1 MMWLRRLKPEDKQRA
16 HEIVNSLTQQRRI
29 NYKGEKPS
37 SLESAVASLHEW
49 TQGYE
54 NRNFLEDIFN
64 KLRNDKYYD
73 KATQNK
79 NVASSYAEA
88 C

>member
-1 MMWLRRLKPEDKQRA
+1 MMWLRRLKPEDKQQA
-16 HEIVNSLTQQRRI
+16 YEIVNSLTQSRRI
-29 NYKGEKPS
+29 HYKGEKPTSLLSSVS
-37 SLESAVASLHEW
+37 SLHGWTESY
-49 TQGYE
+49 G
-54 NRNFLEDIFN
+54 NRKFLEDIFN

-73 KATQNK
+73 KETQNK

>member
-16 HEIVNSLTQQRRI
+16 YEIVNSLTQHRRI
-29 NYKGEKPS
+29 HYKGEKPS
-37 SLESAVASLHEW
+37 SLASSVASLHGW
-49 TQGYE
+49 TNSYE
-54 NRNFLEDIFN
+54 YRNFLEDIFN

-73 KATQNK
+73 KDTQNK
-79 NVASSYAEA
+79 NVAPSYAEA

>member
-16 HEIVNSLTQQRRI
+16 YEIVNSLTQHRRI
-29 NYKGEKPS
+29 HYKEEKPT
-37 SLESAVASLHEW
+37 SLASAVASLHGW
-49 TQGYE
+49 TAGYE
-54 NRNFLEDIFN
+54 NKNFLKYIFN

-79 NVASSYAEA
+79 NVAPSYAEA

>member
-16 HEIVNSLTQQRRI
+16 YEIVNSLPQGRRI
-29 NYKGEKPS
+29 HYKNEKPI
-37 SLESAVASLHEW
+37 SLESSVASLHGW
-49 TQGYE
+49 TESYE
-54 NRNFLEDIFN
+54 NKNFLEDIFN
-64 KLRNDKYYD
+64 KLRNNNYYD

-79 NVASSYAEA
+79 NVAPSYAEA